1 MKDDLKERMV
11 RRIAA
16 DAEAGGALVRRPVF
30 DDRIILLARLGIAA
44 GRGSDGDD
52 LRFARKVRGGMM
64 DWICYLVSQ
73 LKAAWKAL
81 VEAAEIQRNY
91 WDAEDD
97 KCL

>member
-1 MKDDLKERMV
+1 MV

-16 DAEAGGALVRRPVF
+16 DVEAGGAVVRRTVF

-52 LRFARKVRGGMM
+52 LCYARMVRGGMM
-64 DWICYLVSQ
+64 GWICYLVSR

-81 VEAAEIQRNY
+81 VEAAERQRNY
-91 WDAEDD
+91 WDGDGQ
-97 KCL
+97 

>member
-1 MKDDLKERMV
+1 
-11 RRIAA
+11 
-16 DAEAGGALVRRPVF
+16 
-30 DDRIILLARLGIAA
+30 
-44 GRGSDGDD
+44 
-52 LRFARKVRGGMM
+52 MM
-64 DWICYLVSQ
+64 GWICCLGSR

>member
-1 MKDDLKERMV
+1 MNEDDLKERMV

-16 DAEAGGALVRRPVF
+16 DVEAGGAVVRRPVF

-52 LRFARKVRGGMM
+52 LRCARRVRGGMM
-64 DWICYLVSQ
+64 GWICYLVSR

-81 VEAAEIQRNY
+81 VEAAEKQRNY
-91 WDAEDD
+91 WDGDD
-97 KCL
+97 P

>member
-1 MKDDLKERMV
+1 MV

-16 DAEAGGALVRRPVF
+16 DVEAGGAVVRRTVF

-52 LRFARKVRGGMM
+52 LCYARMVRGGMM
-64 DWICYLVSQ
+64 GWSCCLVSW

-81 VEAAEIQRNY
+81 VEAAERQRNY
-91 WDAEDD
+91 WDGDD
-97 KCL
+97 P